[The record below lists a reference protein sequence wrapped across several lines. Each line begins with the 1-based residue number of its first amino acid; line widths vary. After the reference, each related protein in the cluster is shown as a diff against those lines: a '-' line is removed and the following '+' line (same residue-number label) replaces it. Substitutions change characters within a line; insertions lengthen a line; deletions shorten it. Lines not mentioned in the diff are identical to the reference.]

1 LSAAW
6 GTLTTS
12 QKWSAILFT
21 LKGASNAPSPWSN
34 QDIGAVGATGSST
47 RTTNPNGTVTFT
59 VKGSGADIWNTADAF
74 QFNYQSLNGNGMI
87 TARVVSQT
95 PTDPWAKAGV
105 MIRESLTPSS
115 TYAFVDVTPSH
126 GTAFERRTATGD
138 QSVHTLGP
146 LAAVPYWV
154 RLTRNGN
161 TFSAYASADGT
172 TWTLIG
178 QATISMAANVFVGL
192 AVTSHHAG
200 VLSTATFDH
209 VVAPS
214 STITGVTFDWASH
227 LRMAPGSDNW
237 PSTWS
242 NDDNQYAMWGDGG
255 GFNGTDTQGRSSFGV
270 AKIVGDPD
278 QYYGVNVFGGPTVS
292 GPPPGTTTC
301 HPGSAA
307 TSLIDGK
314 SHGAPLSLKGVLY
327 TWITPGSGNSG
338 FQSFTLWKSTN
349 KGCDWTKLGVTFAR
363 VTYGI
368 SFGGFVQ
375 FGKDNGSAIDGY
387 VYTLATAVSNTSD
400 LNGVQRPG
408 SVMLLRVPAA
418 SIEAQGAYQF
428 FTGLVGGQ
436 PTWSTDVSKAKA
448 VYQDPDGVGNFAQM
462 SYVPDLG
469 RFVYTNQHG
478 NGSDASGTHSLL
490 TMAEAARPWG
500 PWTNFYPDLFGSSQ
514 IPQTLFQWNFAPKW
528 YRDGGSSFTLIFT
541 GTGTN
546 DSWNTVDGTFTISP

>member
-1 LSAAW
+1 
-6 GTLTTS
+6 
-12 QKWSAILFT
+12 
-21 LKGASNAPSPWSN
+21 
-34 QDIGAVGATGSST
+34 
-47 RTTNPNGTVTFT
+47 

-255 GFNGTDTQGRSSFGV
+255 GFNGTETQGRSSFGV

-278 QYYGVNVFGGPTVS
+278 QYYGGNVFGGATVS

-314 SHGAPLSLKGVLY
+314 SHAAPLSLKGVLY

-338 FQSFTLWKSTN
+338 FQSFLSRRAP
-349 KGCDWTKLGVTFAR
+349 TKV
-363 VTYGI
+363 
-368 SFGGFVQ
+368 
-375 FGKDNGSAIDGY
+375 AI
-387 VYTLATAVSNTSD
+387 
-400 LNGVQRPG
+400 
-408 SVMLLRVPAA
+408 
-418 SIEAQGAYQF
+418 
-428 FTGLVGGQ
+428 
-436 PTWSTDVSKAKA
+436 
-448 VYQDPDGVGNFAQM
+448 
-462 SYVPDLG
+462 G
-469 RFVYTNQHG
+469 R
-478 NGSDASGTHSLL
+478 SSG
-490 TMAEAARPWG
+490 
-500 PWTNFYPDLFGSSQ
+500 
-514 IPQTLFQWNFAPKW
+514 
-528 YRDGGSSFTLIFT
+528 
-541 GTGTN
+541 
-546 DSWNTVDGTFTISP
+546 